1 MSVDLVGMGLQYI
14 PPKKGY
20 VRIQK
25 QATKI
30 NEYLDFRKFLFLNF
44 LSCDKALFQLQDMI
58 YENFINYNKNVFIF
72 YEPCGMLKTHLCSNA
87 ELIQL
92 HNLIYFKQERL
103 PKIVMVNEL
112 KEFHF
117 RGI

>member
-14 PPKKGY
+14 PPKERY
-20 VRIQK
+20 VHIQK
-25 QATKI
+25 QAEKL
-30 NEYLDFRKFLFLNF
+30 NGNFDFRKLTLLNC
-44 LSCDKALFQLQDMI
+44 LPCDKALIRLEDMI
-58 YENFINYNKNVFIF
+58 RYPSQGTFIF
-72 YEPCGMLKTHLCSNA
+72 YAPCGMLNTFYCDEP

-103 PKIVMVNEL
+103 PKIVTVGEL
-112 KEFHF
+112 SDFCF